1 MGVYM
6 MKFSLYDKDIRED
19 LFIYLE
25 ALYGKIRIL
34 EEVNI
39 GDSRA
44 DAIGIIDGALIG
56 IEIKSDADTYTRL
69 KSQVKDYD
77 AFFDYNYLV
86 VGSSHGAHAM
96 EHVPDNWG
104 IISVEL
110 VEERLDFYILRATS
124 PNENVSLANKL
135 SLLWRPELAHIQ
147 QIMGMHKYD
156 YKSKAFVREKILDTV
171 PKERLDDLISEELF
185 ERDYEIIRQQINDF
199 RESKGLKKRRNL
211 KRRVHRKKKKL

>member
-1 MGVYM
+1 MKK
-6 MKFSLYDKDIRED
+6 KFSLYDKDIRED

-25 ALYGKIRIL
+25 ELYGKIRIL

-44 DAIGIIDGALIG
+44 DAIGVIDGALIG
-56 IEIKSDADTYTRL
+56 IEIKSDADSYTRL

-86 VGSSHGAHAM
+86 VGSSHGAHAS
-96 EHVPDNWG
+96 EHVPENWG

-110 VEERLDFYILRATS
+110 IDGKLDFYILRAAKLGTDMS
-124 PNENVSLANKL
+124 IKNKL

-147 QIMGMHKYD
+147 QINNMHKYD
-156 YKSKAFVREKILDTV
+156 YKSKAWVRDKIIETV
-171 PKERLDDLISEELF
+171 PEAVLNDLISEELF
-185 ERDYEIIRQQINDF
+185 ERDYDAIRQQINDF
-199 RESKGLKKRRNL
+199 REAKGLKKRRNI

>member
-1 MGVYM
+1 MK
-6 MKFSLYDKDIRED
+6 KFSLYDKDIRED

-25 ALYGKIRIL
+25 ELYGKIRIL

-110 VEERLDFYILRATS
+110 IDGKLDFYILRAAKLGTDMS
-124 PNENVSLANKL
+124 IKNKL

-147 QIMGMHKYD
+147 QINKMHKYD
-156 YKSKAFVREKILDTV
+156 YKSKAWVRDKIIETV
-171 PKERLDDLISEELF
+171 SESVLNDLISEELF
-185 ERDYEIIRQQINDF
+185 ERDYEAIRQQINDF

>member
-1 MGVYM
+1 MK
-6 MKFSLYDKDIRED
+6 KFSLYDKDIRED

-25 ALYGKIRIL
+25 ELYGKIRIL

-110 VEERLDFYILRATS
+110 VEDRLDFYILRATS
-124 PNENVSLANKL
+124 PNENVSLAHKL

-147 QIMGMHKYD
+147 QIMGMYKYD
-156 YKSKAFVREKILDTV
+156 YKSKAFVREKILFTV

-185 ERDYEIIRQQINDF
+185 ERDYEAIRQQISDF
-199 RESKGLKKRRNL
+199 REAKGLKKRRNL